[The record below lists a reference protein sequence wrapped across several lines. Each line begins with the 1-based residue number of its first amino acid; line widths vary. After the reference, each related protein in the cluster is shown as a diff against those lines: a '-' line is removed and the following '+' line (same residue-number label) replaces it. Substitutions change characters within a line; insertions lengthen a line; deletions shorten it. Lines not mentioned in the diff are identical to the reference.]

1 MLRSRHL
8 SFVAVLLA
16 ISSVATACSGTGSVC
31 EYPDEQMVDGGVKA
45 AVALDVGGLG
55 DKSFNDAAKRGLDL
69 AVEDGLVSEVKCVEA
84 NATGANRGENVQGL
98 ADAGFDVVIANGYL
112 FSPDIL
118 ELAPDFPDTNFAV
131 TDGYATSLFDNADT
145 DTVEPGPANVGDLT
159 FKEQEGSFLVGAAAA
174 LACDCDTVG
183 FLGGVPNELI
193 GRFEAGFTAGA
204 QYINPDMTVLKEY
217 ISDDPAVG
225 FNDAPSGEQLAT
237 KMYDAGADLVYH
249 AAGASGAGLFTAAVK
264 ADKLAIGVD
273 SDQYLT
279 ASADQKPLILTSML
293 KRVDTAAYE
302 AIKQTGEGNF
312 VSGFQVFGLA
322 EEGVDY
328 SKSNTELMTSDI
340 TDQVDEIKQM
350 ILDGEIEVPDCT
362 AEMSWCETP

>member
-16 ISSVATACSGTGSVC
+16 ISSVATACSGTGNVC

-84 NATGANRGENVQGL
+84 NATGSNRGENVQGL

-159 FKEQEGSFLVGAAAA
+159 FKEQEGSFLVGAAAV
-174 LACDCDTVG
+174 LKCQCKTIG
-183 FLGGVPNELI
+183 FLGGQQGTGLI
-193 GRFEAGFTAGA
+193 EKFEAGYEAGA
-204 QYINPDMTVLKEY
+204 HQIDPDVEILVEY
-217 ISDDPAVG
+217 IGDSTEA
-225 FNDAPSGEQLAT
+225 FNDPVKGEELST
-237 KMYDAGADLVYH
+237 KMYDQGAEIIYH
-249 AAGASGAGLFTAAVK
+249 ASGASGAGLFNAAVEAEK
-264 ADKLAIGVD
+264 EAIGVD

-279 ASADQKPLILTSML
+279 ASPEQQPLILTSML
-293 KRVDTAAYE
+293 KRVDVAVYNAIE
-302 AIKQTGEGNF
+302 AEGNDTF
-312 VSGFQVFGLA
+312 GGSQVFGMA
-322 EEGVDY
+322 EDGVDY
-328 SKSNTELMTSDI
+328 ATSNPEELTADI
-340 TDQVDEIKQM
+340 TEQLDEFKQQ
-350 ILDGEIEVPDCT
+350 IIDGTIVVPD
-362 AEMSWCETP
+362 TPEGA